1 MGSAVGTLA
10 GAALGSFVPGV
21 GTALGATLGGAAGG
35 LFGGGSPNVSGAY
48 NTASNA
54 MNQASQ
60 NANFTPVGIT
70 TNFGSSQ
77 FGVNPQT
84 GQLTSAGYTLSPEL
98 QALQESLLG
107 GYGGALQQAQGVNT
121 GALQQGAN
129 TLYNLGQSYLGQ
141 SPAEV
146 QQNYIKQQQALLAP
160 GQEQTLANIRNKL
173 FQTGRSGLATGGTV
187 AGGMQATNPELAAYY
202 NSLAQQ
208 NAQIAANANQA
219 AQNQITFGQGLLSG
233 GAGLQSTGY
242 GLQSAAYSPLQTQL
256 GLGSTIESMGQQPF
270 GLSSQLAGLESSV
283 AGTVGQL
290 ASQAA
295 QTGLAGQIAQ
305 QGINATQQTNLQN
318 QLTGLLSNQQVQ
330 QGLGSVGGW
339 FNNLITPSFDTSYNV
354 DYNYSPFNDGSGYQ
368 FDY

>member
-1 MGSAVGTLA
+1 MGSAVGSLA
-10 GAALGSFVPGV
+10 GAALGSVVPGV
-21 GTALGATLGGAAGG
+21 GTALGASLGGAAGG
-35 LFGGGSPNVSGAY
+35 LFGGSPNVSGAY
-48 NTASNA
+48 NTAANA
-54 MNQASQ
+54 YNQASQ

-84 GQLTSAGYTLSPEL
+84 GQLTSAGYTLSPQL

-107 GYGGALQQAQGVNT
+107 GFGGALQQAQGVNT
-121 GALQQGAN
+121 SALQQGAN
-129 TLYNLGQSYLGQ
+129 TLYGLGQSYLGQ

-146 QQNYIKQQQALLAP
+146 QQNYIQQQQALLAP
-160 GQEQTLANIRNKL
+160 GQEQTLANIRNRL
-173 FQTGRSGLATGGTV
+173 FQTGRTGLATGGTSTGNM
-187 AGGMQATNPELAAYY
+187 AATNPELAAYY

-256 GLGSTIESMGQQPF
+256 GLGSTIEAMGQQPF

-290 ASQAA
+290 AANAA
-295 QTGLAGQIAQ
+295 NTGLAGQIAQ
-305 QGINATQQTNLQN
+305 QGINATQQSNLQN
-318 QLTGLLSNQQVQ
+318 QLSGLFGNPQVQ
-330 QGLGSVGGW
+330 QGLNTAGNSVSNW
-339 FNNLITPSFDTSYNV
+339 FNSIIGGGPELLNWE
-354 DYNYSPFNDGSGYQ
+354 
-368 FDY
+368 